1 MHNLITNSI
10 FILLT
15 RMIWKI
21 RQYQSVTEAVYY
33 TYMDTKLLEFNNIHQ
48 TWILINVISSLLHT
62 SQGQICTDLFCTHC
76 YRHHSSR
83 WWHSLVGS
91 HPTEATVLHNLNPY
105 VEQTST
111 PQRFLPIT
119 SIVHASKV
127 IIKNMEL
134 TSHLVN
140 ILLAIFNAESKNR
153 TLSVNNSHTCTG
165 INLFLEKF
173 KMYKK
178 GS

>member
-1 MHNLITNSI
+1 
-10 FILLT
+10 
-15 RMIWKI
+15 
-21 RQYQSVTEAVYY
+21 
-33 TYMDTKLLEFNNIHQ
+33 MDTNKCYFIFTSHQ
-48 TWILINVISSLLHT
+48 PGTNLYRFV
-62 SQGQICTDLFCTHC
+62 FTHC

-153 TLSVNNSHTCTG
+153 TLPVNNSHTCTG

-178 GS
+178 GR